1 MPRLSKRAKLEWDFF
16 IKPSTG
22 RRTYNDLCRRCTRN
36 CKQSFRAEVVDCP
49 GYESKRT
56 KGAISGRFVRS
67 APFLK
72 SDDK

>member
-22 RRTYNDLCRRCTRN
+22 RRTYNDLCRRCTQN
-36 CKQSFRAEVVDCP
+36 CKQSFHAEVVDCP

-56 KGAISGRFVRS
+56 IGAKSGNFVRYE
-67 APFLK
+67 PFSK